1 MAFMDLFDKDDMAL
15 AKKVLDYYDGES
27 KEYLMKYLQVH
38 RKHAL
43 KKGIN
48 PRTRNIVKMVADK
61 SGLLFNGKAP
71 VIQVYNG
78 ETVDEQASTT
88 TLQIF
93 QSADWV
99 EFFTNFDVVLRMLK
113 TAYVLVQVD
122 PETGQWMF
130 EMLDQHNCAVHLD
143 QFKRLDTLVYCTGD
157 TKEGKTYR
165 VWTNEIVQ
173 DLLVDENGN
182 ETLYNAQP
190 NPFGIIPAAVFHDT
204 NVPRE
209 DAWNE
214 IPEDLVEVN
223 DIYNLHITDSE
234 YAAMWNKQPTLF
246 TNAMIQGGLGGQM
259 VEQAPV
265 YGEALPRWAPST
277 EPGFVG
283 GPGTVVALET
293 TGGDSVYLEYQA
305 PNVSLMPLDDMVN
318 KWVMDF
324 ASDWSVRVST
334 DGQGSADSGF
344 KLIVQELPNLELRKQ
359 RQRMFEAGFKRL
371 YKVIKAV
378 AAQVGIS
385 LPEDSE
391 LFVKFTAPE
400 LPVDRKVTE
409 DIWAARIA
417 GGRASRVDYFMEE
430 MGMSREEAIAKVDE
444 VLRFNQAQAAP
455 RAALQNTTVSV

>member
-1 MAFMDLFDKDDMAL
+1 MSFMELFDKDDQAL

-61 SGLLFNGKAP
+61 SGMLFNGKAP
-71 VIQVYNG
+71 TIAVYNG
-78 ETVDEQASTT
+78 EVVDEQASTT
-88 TLQIF
+88 TLQIL

-122 PETGQWMF
+122 PESGTWMF

-143 QFKRLDTLVYCTGD
+143 QFKRLDTLIYCTGHTD
-157 TKEGKTYR
+157 QGKTYR
-165 VWTNEIVQ
+165 VWTKEIVQ
-173 DLLVDENGN
+173 DLTVDEHGN
-182 ETLYNAQP
+182 ETLSNAQP

-204 NVPRE
+204 NVPRDE
-209 DAWNE
+209 AWNE

-246 TNAMIQGGLGGQM
+246 TNAMIQGGTGNQM
-259 VEQAPV
+259 AEQQV
-265 YGEALPRWAPST
+265 YGEALPRWVPSSD
-277 EPGFVG
+277 PGFVG

-293 TGGDSVYLEYQA
+293 VGGESVYLQYQA

-324 ASDWSVRVST
+324 AADWSVRVSAE
-334 DGQGSADSGF
+334 GGGSADSGF

-371 YKVIKAV
+371 YEVIKVV
-378 AAQVGIS
+378 AGAIGIS
-385 LPEDSE
+385 LPPESQ
-391 LFVKFTAPE
+391 LFVKFAPPD
-400 LPVDRKVTE
+400 LPIDVKANE
-409 DIWAARIA
+409 DMWAARIA
-417 GGRASRVDYFMEE
+417 GGRASRVDYFMEVH
-430 MGMSREEAIAKVDE
+430 GMSREEAIAKVQE
-444 VLRFNQAQAAP
+444 VLALNAAQTPA
-455 RAALQNTTVSV
+455 RAASAVTQVQL